1 MIGSILQLFDKIP
14 KLQYIALA
22 FCGALIIR
30 IILCFFKSFAIS
42 CGEADKDKGKGEF
55 KLCDNWRFR
64 ESFLR
69 SFSSRTN
76 SLVVCD
82 YWLPFIIGFF
92 DILIY
97 PIFFKLNMLN
107 AIAFWLGYKV
117 LASWNVM
124 RQAYVRFLLGNI
136 LAISFALFMYVKF
149 LKDIKLTF

>member
-1 MIGSILQLFDKIP
+1 MIDSILQLFDKIP
-14 KLQYIALA
+14 KVPYFGLA
-22 FCGALIIR
+22 FFWALIIR
-30 IILCFFKSFAIS
+30 VILCFFKSFAIS
-42 CGEADKDKGKGEF
+42 CGEADKDKSEDEF

-64 ESFLR
+64 ESFWR
-69 SFSSRTN
+69 SFSSRTD

-97 PIFFKLNMLN
+97 PIFFKLNLLP

-136 LAISFALFMYVKF
+136 LAIFFALIMYIEF
-149 LKDIKLTF
+149 LKNIK